1 MENIEIYRDENTI
14 VEIDGLF
21 DAFLKAV
28 IIRTVKLRKEQY
40 KILLEDTL
48 DKLREKGWDFRS
60 FISLKASSSVPVI
73 ELNKKINLIEPFD
86 IFECVFD
93 LFASITDLSIKD
105 EVIKDL
111 ENYYEEKEIPFF
123 MEFYDKPIFNV
134 SGVVAA
140 KLENLLLISF
150 FKIDENNRENY

>member
-14 VEIDGLF
+14 AEIDGLF
-21 DAFLKAV
+21 DAFLKTV
-28 IIRTVKLRKEQY
+28 IIKTVKLRKEQY

-86 IFECVFD
+86 VFECVFD

-150 FKIDENNRENY
+150 FKMDENNRENY

>member
-21 DAFLKAV
+21 DAFLKTV
-28 IIRTVKLRKEQY
+28 IIKTVKLRKEQY

-105 EVIKDL
+105 EIIKDL
-111 ENYYEEKEIPFF
+111 EDYYEEKEIPFF
-123 MEFYDKPIFNV
+123 IEFYDKPIFNV
-134 SGVVAA
+134 SGVIAT
-140 KLENLLLISF
+140 KLEKLLLISF
-150 FKIDENNRENY
+150 FKMDENNRENY

>member
-21 DAFLKAV
+21 DAFLKTV
-28 IIRTVKLRKEQY
+28 IIKTIKLRKEQY
-40 KILLEDTL
+40 KILLDDTL

-86 IFECVFD
+86 VFECVFD

-134 SGVVAA
+134 SGVIAA
-140 KLENLLLISF
+140 KLEKLLLISF
-150 FKIDENNRENY
+150 FKMDENNRENY

>member
-21 DAFLKAV
+21 NTFLKTV
-28 IIRTVKLRKEQY
+28 IIKTVKLRKEQY

-86 IFECVFD
+86 VFECVFD

-111 ENYYEEKEIPFF
+111 EDYYEEKEIPFF
-123 MEFYDKPIFNV
+123 IEFYDKPIFNV
-134 SGVVAA
+134 SGVIAA
-140 KLENLLLISF
+140 KLEKLLLISF
-150 FKIDENNRENY
+150 FKMDENNRENY

>member
-21 DAFLKAV
+21 DAFLKTV
-28 IIRTVKLRKEQY
+28 IIKTVKLRKEQY

-73 ELNKKINLIEPFD
+73 ELNKKINLIKPFD
-86 IFECVFD
+86 VFECVFD

-111 ENYYEEKEIPFF
+111 EDYYEKKEIPFF
-123 MEFYDKPIFNV
+123 IEFYDKPIFNV

-150 FKIDENNRENY
+150 FKMDENNRENY

>member
-21 DAFLKAV
+21 NAFLKEV

-86 IFECVFD
+86 VFECVFD

-134 SGVVAA
+134 SGVIAA
-140 KLENLLLISF
+140 KLEKLLLISF
-150 FKIDENNRENY
+150 FKMDENNRENY

>member
-21 DAFLKAV
+21 NAFLKAV

-48 DKLREKGWDFRS
+48 DKLREKGWDFRR

-86 IFECVFD
+86 VFECVFD

-105 EVIKDL
+105 EVTKDL
-111 ENYYEEKEIPFF
+111 EDYYEEKEIPFF
-123 MEFYDKPIFNV
+123 MEFYDKAIFNV
-134 SGVVAA
+134 SGAVAA

-150 FKIDENNRENY
+150 FKMDENNRENY

>member
-21 DAFLKAV
+21 DAFLKTV
-28 IIRTVKLRKEQY
+28 IIKTVKLRKEQY

-86 IFECVFD
+86 VFECVFD

-111 ENYYEEKEIPFF
+111 KDYYEKKEIPFF
-123 MEFYDKPIFNV
+123 IEFYDKPIFNV
-134 SGVVAA
+134 SGVIAA
-140 KLENLLLISF
+140 KLEKLLLISF
-150 FKIDENNRENY
+150 FKMDENNRENY

>member
-1 MENIEIYRDENTI
+1 MKNIEIYRDENTI

-21 DAFLKAV
+21 NAFLKAV

-86 IFECVFD
+86 VFECVFD

-111 ENYYEEKEIPFF
+111 EDYYEKKEIPFF
-123 MEFYDKPIFNV
+123 IEFYDKPIFNV
-134 SGVVAA
+134 SGVIAA
-140 KLENLLLISF
+140 KLEKLLLISF
-150 FKIDENNRENY
+150 FKMDENNRENY

>member
-21 DAFLKAV
+21 NTFLKAV
-28 IIRTVKLRKEQY
+28 IIRTVKLREEQY

-111 ENYYEEKEIPFF
+111 EDYYEKKEIPFF
-123 MEFYDKPIFNV
+123 IEFYDKLIFNV

-150 FKIDENNRENY
+150 FKMDENNRENY

>member
-21 DAFLKAV
+21 NAFLKTV
-28 IIRTVKLRKEQY
+28 IIKTVKLRKEQY

-60 FISLKASSSVPVI
+60 FMSLKASSSVPVI

-86 IFECVFD
+86 VFECVFD
-93 LFASITDLSIKD
+93 LFASLTDLSIKD

-111 ENYYEEKEIPFF
+111 EDYYEKKEIPFF
-123 MEFYDKPIFNV
+123 IEFYDKPIFNV
-134 SGVVAA
+134 SGVIAA
-140 KLENLLLISF
+140 KLEKLLLISF
-150 FKIDENNRENY
+150 FKMDENNRENY

>member
-1 MENIEIYRDENTI
+1 MENIEIYRDKNTI

-21 DAFLKAV
+21 NTFLKAV
-28 IIRTVKLRKEQY
+28 IIRTVKLREEQY

-86 IFECVFD
+86 IFEYVFD

-111 ENYYEEKEIPFF
+111 EDYYEKKEIPFF
-123 MEFYDKPIFNV
+123 IEFYDKPIFNV

-150 FKIDENNRENY
+150 FKMDENNRENY

>member
-21 DAFLKAV
+21 DAFLKTV
-28 IIRTVKLRKEQY
+28 IIKTIKLRKEQY

-86 IFECVFD
+86 VFECVFD

-105 EVIKDL
+105 EVIKNL
-111 ENYYEEKEIPFF
+111 EDYYEKKEIPFF
-123 MEFYDKPIFNV
+123 IEFYDKPIFNV
-134 SGVVAA
+134 SGVIAA
-140 KLENLLLISF
+140 KLEKLLLISF

>member
-28 IIRTVKLRKEQY
+28 IIKTVKLRKEQY

-86 IFECVFD
+86 VFGCAFD

-140 KLENLLLISF
+140 KLKNLLLISF
-150 FKIDENNRENY
+150 FKMDENNRENY

>member
-21 DAFLKAV
+21 NAFLKTV
-28 IIRTVKLRKEQY
+28 IIKTVKLRKEQY

-86 IFECVFD
+86 VFECVFD

-134 SGVVAA
+134 SGVIAA
-140 KLENLLLISF
+140 KLEKLLLISF
-150 FKIDENNRENY
+150 FKMDENNRENY

>member
-21 DAFLKAV
+21 NAFLKEV

-134 SGVVAA
+134 SGVIAA

>member
-1 MENIEIYRDENTI
+1 MKNIEIYKDDKII

-21 DAFLKAV
+21 DAYVRAV
-28 IIRTVKLRKEQY
+28 IVKTIKLNKKQY
-40 KILLEDTL
+40 KVLLEDTL
-48 DKLREKGWDFRS
+48 DKLKDKGWNLKNFL
-60 FISLKASSSVPVI
+60 SLKTSSSVPVI
-73 ELNKKINLIEPFD
+73 EYNKRINLIEPFD
-86 IFECVFD
+86 IFEFVFD
-93 LFASITDLSIKD
+93 LFSSITDLSIKD

-150 FKIDENNRENY
+150 FKMDENNRENY

>member
-21 DAFLKAV
+21 DAFLKTV
-28 IIRTVKLRKEQY
+28 IIKTIKLRKEQY
-40 KILLEDTL
+40 KILLDDTL

-86 IFECVFD
+86 VFECVFD

-111 ENYYEEKEIPFF
+111 EDYYEEKEIPFF
-123 MEFYDKPIFNV
+123 IEFYDKPIFNV
-134 SGVVAA
+134 SGVIAA
-140 KLENLLLISF
+140 KLEKILLISF
-150 FKIDENNRENY
+150 FKMDENNRENY

>member
-21 DAFLKAV
+21 DAFLKTV
-28 IIRTVKLRKEQY
+28 IIKTIKLRKEQY

-86 IFECVFD
+86 VFECVFD

-111 ENYYEEKEIPFF
+111 EDYYEKKEIPFF
-123 MEFYDKPIFNV
+123 IEFYDKPIFNV
-134 SGVVAA
+134 SGVIAA
-140 KLENLLLISF
+140 KLEKLLLISF
-150 FKIDENNRENY
+150 FKMDENNRENY

>member
-1 MENIEIYRDENTI
+1 MKNIEIYRDENTI
-14 VEIDGLF
+14 VEIDSLF

-28 IIRTVKLRKEQY
+28 IIKTIKLRGEQY
-40 KILLEDTL
+40 KFLLEDAL
-48 DKLREKGWDFRS
+48 DKLREKGWDLRS

-73 ELNKKINLIEPFD
+73 ELNKRINLIEPFD
-86 IFECVFD
+86 VFEYAFD

-134 SGVVAA
+134 SGVIAA

-150 FKIDENNRENY
+150 FKMDENNRENY

>member
-21 DAFLKAV
+21 NTFLKEV

-48 DKLREKGWDFRS
+48 DKLREKGWNFRS

-86 IFECVFD
+86 VFECVFD

-150 FKIDENNRENY
+150 FKMDENNRENY

>member
-21 DAFLKAV
+21 NAFLKTV
-28 IIRTVKLRKEQY
+28 IIKTVKLRKEQY

-48 DKLREKGWDFRS
+48 DKLREKGWDFGS

-86 IFECVFD
+86 VFECVFD

-111 ENYYEEKEIPFF
+111 EDYYEKKEIPFF
-123 MEFYDKPIFNV
+123 IEFYDKPIFNV
-134 SGVVAA
+134 SGVIAA
-140 KLENLLLISF
+140 KLEKLLLISF
-150 FKIDENNRENY
+150 FKMDENNRENY

>member
-21 DAFLKAV
+21 DAFLKTV
-28 IIRTVKLRKEQY
+28 IIKTVKLRKEQY

-86 IFECVFD
+86 VFECVFD

-111 ENYYEEKEIPFF
+111 KDYYEEKEIPFF
-123 MEFYDKPIFNV
+123 IEFYDKPIFNV

-150 FKIDENNRENY
+150 FKMDENNRENY

>member
-21 DAFLKAV
+21 NAFLKTV
-28 IIRTVKLRKEQY
+28 IIKTVKLRKEQY

-86 IFECVFD
+86 VFECVFD

-123 MEFYDKPIFNV
+123 IEFYDKPIFNV

-140 KLENLLLISF
+140 KLEKLLLISF
-150 FKIDENNRENY
+150 FKMDENNRENY

>member
-14 VEIDGLF
+14 AEIDGLF
-21 DAFLKAV
+21 DAFLKTV
-28 IIRTVKLRKEQY
+28 IIKTVKLRKEQY

-86 IFECVFD
+86 VFECVFD

-123 MEFYDKPIFNV
+123 IEFYDKPIFNV
-134 SGVVAA
+134 SGVIAA

-150 FKIDENNRENY
+150 FKMDENNRENY

>member
-21 DAFLKAV
+21 NAFLKTV
-28 IIRTVKLRKEQY
+28 IIKTVKLRKEQY

-86 IFECVFD
+86 VFECVFD

-111 ENYYEEKEIPFF
+111 EDYYEKKEIPFF
-123 MEFYDKPIFNV
+123 IEFYDKPIFNV
-134 SGVVAA
+134 SGVIAA
-140 KLENLLLISF
+140 KLEKLLLISF
-150 FKIDENNRENY
+150 FKMDENNRENY

>member
-21 DAFLKAV
+21 NAFLKTV
-28 IIRTVKLRKEQY
+28 IIKTVKLRKEQY

-60 FISLKASSSVPVI
+60 FISLKASSAVPVI

-86 IFECVFD
+86 VFECVFD

-111 ENYYEEKEIPFF
+111 EDYYEKKEIPFF
-123 MEFYDKPIFNV
+123 IEFYDKPIFNV
-134 SGVVAA
+134 SGVIAA
-140 KLENLLLISF
+140 KLEKLLLISF
-150 FKIDENNRENY
+150 FKMDENNRENY

>member
-21 DAFLKAV
+21 DAFLKTV
-28 IIRTVKLRKEQY
+28 IIKTVKLRKEQY

-48 DKLREKGWDFRS
+48 DKLREKEWDFRS

-86 IFECVFD
+86 VFECVFD

-111 ENYYEEKEIPFF
+111 EDYYEKKEIPFF
-123 MEFYDKPIFNV
+123 IEFYDKPIFNV
-134 SGVVAA
+134 SGVIAA
-140 KLENLLLISF
+140 KLEKLLLISF
-150 FKIDENNRENY
+150 FKMDENNRENY

>member
-1 MENIEIYRDENTI
+1 MENIEIYRDENMI

-21 DAFLKAV
+21 NTFLKTV
-28 IIRTVKLRKEQY
+28 IIRTVKLREEQY

-86 IFECVFD
+86 VFECVFD

-111 ENYYEEKEIPFF
+111 KDYYEEKEIPFF
-123 MEFYDKPIFNV
+123 IEFYDKPIFNV
-134 SGVVAA
+134 SGVIAA
-140 KLENLLLISF
+140 KLEKLLLISF
-150 FKIDENNRENY
+150 FKMDENNRENY

>member
-21 DAFLKAV
+21 DAFLKTV
-28 IIRTVKLRKEQY
+28 IIKTVKLRKEQY

-86 IFECVFD
+86 VFECVFD

-111 ENYYEEKEIPFF
+111 EDYYEEKEIPFF
-123 MEFYDKPIFNV
+123 IEFYDKPIFNV
-134 SGVVAA
+134 SGVIAA
-140 KLENLLLISF
+140 KLEKLLLISF
-150 FKIDENNRENY
+150 FKMDENNRENY

>member
-21 DAFLKAV
+21 DAFLKTV
-28 IIRTVKLRKEQY
+28 IIKTVKLRKEQY

-73 ELNKKINLIEPFD
+73 ELNKKIDLIEPFD
-86 IFECVFD
+86 VFECVFD

-111 ENYYEEKEIPFF
+111 EDYYEEKEIPFF
-123 MEFYDKPIFNV
+123 IEFYDKPIFNV
-134 SGVVAA
+134 SGVIAA
-140 KLENLLLISF
+140 KLEKLLLISF
-150 FKIDENNRENY
+150 FKMDENNRENY

>member
-28 IIRTVKLRKEQY
+28 IIKTVKLRKEQY
-40 KILLEDTL
+40 KFLLEDTL

-73 ELNKKINLIEPFD
+73 ELNKRINLIEPFD
-86 IFECVFD
+86 VFECVFD

-134 SGVVAA
+134 SGVIAA

-150 FKIDENNRENY
+150 FKMDENNRENY

>member
-21 DAFLKAV
+21 DAFLKTV
-28 IIRTVKLRKEQY
+28 IIKTVKLRKEQY

-86 IFECVFD
+86 VFECVFD

-150 FKIDENNRENY
+150 FKMDENNRENY

>member
-21 DAFLKAV
+21 DAFLKTV
-28 IIRTVKLRKEQY
+28 IIKTIKLRKEQY
-40 KILLEDTL
+40 KILLDDTL

-86 IFECVFD
+86 VFECVFD

-111 ENYYEEKEIPFF
+111 EDYYEEKEIPFF
-123 MEFYDKPIFNV
+123 IEFYDKPIFNV
-134 SGVVAA
+134 SGVIAA
-140 KLENLLLISF
+140 KLEKLLLISF
-150 FKIDENNRENY
+150 FKMDENNRENY

>member
-21 DAFLKAV
+21 NAFLKEA

-86 IFECVFD
+86 VFECVFD

-105 EVIKDL
+105 EVTKDL
-111 ENYYEEKEIPFF
+111 EDYYEEKEIPFF
-123 MEFYDKPIFNV
+123 IEFYDKPIFNV

-150 FKIDENNRENY
+150 FKMDENNRENY

>member
-21 DAFLKAV
+21 DVFLKTV
-28 IIRTVKLRKEQY
+28 IIKTVKLRKEQY

-86 IFECVFD
+86 VFECVFD

-111 ENYYEEKEIPFF
+111 EDYYEEKEIPFF
-123 MEFYDKPIFNV
+123 IEFYDKPIFNV
-134 SGVVAA
+134 SGVIAA
-140 KLENLLLISF
+140 KLEKLLLISF
-150 FKIDENNRENY
+150 FKMDENNRENY

>member
-21 DAFLKAV
+21 DAFLKTV
-28 IIRTVKLRKEQY
+28 IIKTVKLRKEQY

-86 IFECVFD
+86 VFECVFD

-111 ENYYEEKEIPFF
+111 EDYYEKKEIPFF
-123 MEFYDKPIFNV
+123 IEFYDKPIFNV
-134 SGVVAA
+134 SGVIAA
-140 KLENLLLISF
+140 KLEKLLLISF
-150 FKIDENNRENY
+150 FKMDENNRGNY